1 MRRNLIPLA
10 AALAVIAVLPA
21 TGLAGQLEQAAKGT
35 TPAGLVNRVQRLA
48 NALNG
53 FKGRLGG
60 IRRDVNRL
68 KTQVTKLNA
77 TDVTQSAAIATLQ
90 NTVASQGKD
99 IATLKTDDA
108 TTQGAIT
115 SINGQLSAGAA
126 ALVAIN
132 NALTNGTTGLV
143 GLNKARPQFGAFQ
156 ANGTII
162 GGTGQVSGA
171 SGPSGNA
178 VGTHAIPGLY
188 VIDFGNDVSSRFYS
202 INPFPGGAGAG
213 VPQATD
219 CATTGVAAT
228 CAAAEGSGTP
238 DSSPNHVLVEFGG
251 GGTNPANGFEV
262 AALSG

>member
-48 NALNG
+48 NALNT
-53 FKGRLGG
+53 FRGRLGN

-90 NTVASQGKD
+90 NTVAAQGKD

-126 ALVAIN
+126 ALTAIN
-132 NALTNGTTGLV
+132 SALTNSTTGLV
-143 GLNKARPQFGAFQ
+143 GLNNARPL
-156 ANGTII
+156 I
-162 GGTGQVSGA
+162 GFVVSNAAVSGSEFTVTHAGTGQYILSFVNG
-171 SGPSGNA
+171 
-178 VGTHAIPGLY
+178 VGTAT
-188 VIDFGNDVSSRFYS
+188 DVSKRAVMVQPLPTGGLPVAASS
-202 INPFPGGAGAG
+202 VNCSATGNPCGAGDTKG
-213 VPQATD
+213 TD
-219 CATTGVAAT
+219 ELVVTQTSTTGAPTDANFQ
-228 CAAAEGSGTP
+228 AAAISG
-238 DSSPNHVLVEFGG
+238 
-251 GGTNPANGFEV
+251 
-262 AALSG
+262 